1 MWKNLLRE
9 LKRKDHQ
16 RYLGGLDIFKYIGP
30 GLLVTVGFIDPG
42 NWASNFAA
50 GSDYGYALL
59 WVVTLSTVMLI
70 VLQHNV
76 AHLGIVTGLCLSEAA
91 NKYTPK
97 WIARPILGSAV
108 LASISTSLAEI
119 LGGAIALEMLF
130 GIPIIVGAI
139 LTTVFVLILLFTN
152 SYKRI
157 ERGIIAFVSVIG
169 LSFLYELFLVDVDWG
184 LAARSWVTPSIPQGS
199 MLIIMSVLGAVVMP
213 HNLFLHSEVVQSRE
227 YNKEDEQAIK
237 KHLKY
242 EFYDTLLSMGIGWA
256 INSAMILLA
265 ATTFFVHGTPVE
277 ELQQAKSLLDPLLGS
292 QAGTIFALA
301 LLMAGISSTVTSGMA
316 AGSIFAGI
324 FGESYHIRDIHSRI
338 GVLLSLGLALVI
350 ILFIDNPFQ
359 GLIISQ
365 MVLSIQ
371 LPFTVFCNCRS
382 PRHGASWGSMPTLGG
397 VRLCFTPL
405 PSLFPYSTS
414 CCFSA
419 DVCISI
425 RREEKILSASPAENL
440 YKFSKNLY
448 KFFRNV
454 GTFSREVLDK
464 FFFLF

>member
-1 MWKNLLRE
+1 MWKNLFKE

-130 GIPIIVGAI
+130 DIPIIAGAV

-152 SYKRI
+152 SYRRI

-213 HNLFLHSEVVQSRE
+213 HNLFLH
-227 YNKEDEQAIK
+227 
-237 KHLKY
+237 L
-242 EFYDTLLSMGIGWA
+242 FSMSIGWA

-292 QAGTIFALA
+292 QAGAIFALA

-324 FGESYHIRDIHSRI
+324 FGESYNIRDIHSKV

-350 ILFIDNPFQ
+350 ILFIENPFQ

-371 LPFTVFCNCRS
+371 LPFTVF
-382 PRHGASWGSMPTLGG
+382 LQ
-397 VRLCFTPL
+397 L
-405 PSLFPYSTS
+405 SLTSSKRVMGQYANSRWSTFVLYTIAIIVS
-414 CCFSA
+414 VLNIMLLFS
-419 DVCISI
+419 
-425 RREEKILSASPAENL
+425 
-440 YKFSKNLY
+440 
-448 KFFRNV
+448 
-454 GTFSREVLDK
+454 
-464 FFFLF
+464 

>member
-1 MWKNLLRE
+1 MWNFIKE

-16 RYLGGLDIFKYIGP
+16 RYLGGLDFFKYIGP

-50 GSDYGYALL
+50 GSEFGYTLL

-91 NKYTPK
+91 TRYAPR
-97 WIARPILGSAV
+97 WVSRPILGSAV

-119 LGGAIALEMLF
+119 LGGAIALEMLLD
-130 GIPIIVGAI
+130 IPIAWGAV
-139 LTTVFVLILLFTN
+139 LTTILVVIMLFTN

-169 LSFLYELFLVDVDWG
+169 LSFLYELFLVDIDWS
-184 LAARSWVTPSIPQGS
+184 LAARSWVVPDIPQGS

-227 YNKEDEQAIK
+227 YNKQDDASIRK
-237 KHLKY
+237 LLRY
-242 EFYDTLLSMGIGWA
+242 EFYDTLFSMGVGWA

-265 ATTFFVHGTPVE
+265 AATFFVHRTPVE

-292 QAGTIFALA
+292 QAGVIFALA

-316 AGSIFAGI
+316 AGSIFAGM
-324 FGESYHIRDIHSRI
+324 FSESYHIKDIHSRV
-338 GVLLSLGLALVI
+338 GVLLSLGVALVL
-350 ILFIDNPFQ
+350 ILFIENPFQ

-365 MVLSIQ
+365 MMLSIQ
-371 LPFTVFCNCRS
+371 LPFTVFLQVGLTSSRRVMGQYANSRWS
-382 PRHGASWGSMPTLGG
+382 SFVLYAIATIVSVLNIML
-397 VRLCFTPL
+397 
-405 PSLFPYSTS
+405 LFS
-414 CCFSA
+414 
-419 DVCISI
+419 
-425 RREEKILSASPAENL
+425 
-440 YKFSKNLY
+440 
-448 KFFRNV
+448 
-454 GTFSREVLDK
+454 
-464 FFFLF
+464 

>member
-1 MWKNLLRE
+1 MWNFIKE

-50 GSDYGYALL
+50 GSDFGYTLL

-91 NKYTPK
+91 TRYTPK

-130 GIPIIVGAI
+130 GIPIILGAI
-139 LTTVFVLILLFTN
+139 LTALLVVIMLFTN

-157 ERGIIAFVSVIG
+157 ERAIIAFVSVIG
-169 LSFLYELFLVDVDWG
+169 LSFLYELFLVDIDWG
-184 LAARSWVTPSIPQGS
+184 LAARSWVTPSIPEGS

-227 YNKEDEQAIK
+227 YNKQDDASIRK
-237 KHLKY
+237 LLKY
-242 EFYDTLLSMGIGWA
+242 EFYDTLFSMGVGWA

-265 ATTFFVHGTPVE
+265 AATFFVNHTPVE

-324 FGESYHIRDIHSRI
+324 FGESYHIKDVHSKV
-338 GVLLSLGLALVI
+338 GVLLSLGVALVV
-350 ILFIDNPFQ
+350 ILFIGNPFQ

-365 MVLSIQ
+365 MILSIQ
-371 LPFTVFCNCRS
+371 LPFTVF
-382 PRHGASWGSMPTLGG
+382 LQ
-397 VRLCFTPL
+397 V
-405 PSLFPYSTS
+405 SLTS
-414 CCFSA
+414 SSRVMGKYVNSRWSSFVLYTIAGIVSVLNIMLLFS
-419 DVCISI
+419 
-425 RREEKILSASPAENL
+425 
-440 YKFSKNLY
+440 
-448 KFFRNV
+448 
-454 GTFSREVLDK
+454 
-464 FFFLF
+464 